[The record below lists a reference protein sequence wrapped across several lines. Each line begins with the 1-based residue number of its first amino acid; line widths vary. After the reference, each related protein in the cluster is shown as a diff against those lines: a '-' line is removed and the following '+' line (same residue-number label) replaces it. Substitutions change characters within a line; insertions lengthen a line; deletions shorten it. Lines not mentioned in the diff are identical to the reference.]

1 MKPLLLVLVAG
12 LCLAPAA
19 EAQFPFF
26 KKKKKEPPPVEAAAK
41 GPAEV
46 AAPGA
51 TPPPATTGA
60 AAAVA
65 PAQPPGAAPAVAAPA
80 PAAPAPGQ
88 GRAMTP
94 EQEAALQTEIDQAIG
109 ADVVNDTSMAK
120 IGERMGLWQKLLLNL
135 PLQDERRQAAQQA
148 FDRAKADFDAAK
160 TKQVAA
166 GTAGEDIKKA
176 IADKLQTASAA
187 IGSKDWGNA
196 ERDANWVLQR
206 DPQNSRAE
214 RILQQAASGRK
225 LSDLLWM
232 LGMLGA
238 VLVIVAIP
246 LVLVGKWYAKK
257 REDRIAKEQTAAA
270 NRAAVLQIV
279 DGLARGK
286 LITLDRDKAT
296 FKIGAATG
304 PGDTEKN
311 DLVISD
317 SATLI
322 SRYHCSLIRRAGDYF
337 LVDTSL
343 NGTAVNGELL
353 KRGDHYPLEDGDEI
367 TVADVSRIKFLHA

>member
-1 MKPLLLVLVAG
+1 MKRLLILLIAAMA
-12 LCLAPAA
+12 LAPSAS
-19 EAQFPFF
+19 AQIPFF
-26 KKKKKEPPPVEAAAK
+26 KKKKKEAPPAETAAK
-41 GPAEV
+41 GPAET
-46 AAPGA
+46 AAA
-51 TPPPATTGA
+51 GA
-60 AAAVA
+60 AAP
-65 PAQPPGAAPAVAAPA
+65 PAASTEAAAQQPGAAPAISAPA

-88 GRAMTP
+88 ARAMTP
-94 EQEAALQTEIDQAIG
+94 EQEEALQTEIDQAIG
-109 ADVVNDTSMAK
+109 SDAVIDTSLAK
-120 IGERMGLWQKLLLNL
+120 ITERMSRWQRLLLKL

-148 FDRAKADFDAAK
+148 FDRAKADLDAAK
-160 TKQVAA
+160 AQGAA
-166 GTAGEDIKKA
+166 RGNAGEDVKKA
-176 IADKLQTASAA
+176 IADKLQTATAA
-187 IGSKDWGNA
+187 VASKDWGNA
-196 ERDANWVLQR
+196 ERDANWVLEK
-206 DPQNSRAE
+206 DPENKRAE

-238 VLVIVAIP
+238 VLVIVAVP

-257 REDRIAKEQTAAA
+257 REERVAKEQTAAA

-286 LITLDRDKAT
+286 LITLDKEKAT

-317 SATLI
+317 SATLV
-322 SRYHCSLIRRAGDYF
+322 SRYHCTLIRRAGDYF
-337 LVDTSL
+337 LVDSSL
-343 NGTAVNGELL
+343 NGTAVNGDML